1 MRKNNLKANLV
12 NFRDDCRVC
21 SNKKIKKV
29 INLGDMPLAGG
40 FIKKSKM
47 PYSPSGKYF
56 YKRYTNGR
64 CDRRFLRYS
73 IKPDN
78 YNE

>member
-1 MRKNNLKANLV
+1 
-12 NFRDDCRVC
+12 VC
-21 SNKKIKKV
+21 LQLYNGLSFE
-29 INLGDMPLAGG
+29 LLYGEDG